1 MNEPKST
8 LDVSFLRSVLLQVS
22 FKADEM
28 KKAQAALL
36 LIALERGTVM
46 ATDIPREIV
55 GDSEHRAG
63 AACGALVSINLLRVK
78 ARVKSPD
85 VRAKGRKLNIF
96 AIPYGRR
103 RVAMAWLRANNFNP
117 RVADDMPLFAQIA

>member
-1 MNEPKST
+1 MST
-8 LDVSFLRSVLLQVS
+8 TLETSFLRAVLLQVS

-28 KKAQAALL
+28 KKAQGALL

-63 AACGALVSINLLRVK
+63 AACGALVSIELLRVK
-78 ARVKSPD
+78 ERVKSPD
-85 VRAKGRKLNIF
+85 VRAKGRKLNVF

-103 RVAMAWLRANNFNP
+103 RAAMAWLKANEFSP
-117 RVADDMPLFAQIA
+117 HVAEDMPLLEGVAP